1 MPELPNLPDLPALS
15 ELPDL
20 LSQQSIATV
29 IVAGILLFLA
39 ILLFTKPFRL
49 LLKLVLNTI
58 GGFVVLFFLNYA
70 GQFIGVTLGFN
81 LFNAVIVGIFGLP
94 GVGLLLLLQW
104 LLII

>member
-1 MPELPNLPDLPALS
+1 MPELPNLPDFSALS

-29 IVAGILLFLA
+29 ILASILLLLA
-39 ILLFTKPFRL
+39 ILLFTKPVRL

-58 GGFVVLFFLNYA
+58 GGFVALFFLNYF

-104 LLII
+104 LL